1 MHGEHS
7 WIGHSL
13 EHSQVG
19 QELSNIFRIS
29 VFSILNTLKN
39 CAKLYQC
46 ANIAQD
52 KRWHC
57 AILRQRKKFFL
68 AKWVYCAGA
77 NLAMLA
83 QNTIAPY
90 FNKLINIIKKK
101 LFSQIKK

>member
-13 EHSQVG
+13 EHSQAG

-52 KRWHC
+52 KGI
-57 AILRQRKKFFL
+57 ALTLRNIAPKKKIFFWRNGFIAQAQTWRNPS
-68 AKWVYCAGA
+68 AKYNCA
-77 NLAMLA
+77 NL
-83 QNTIAPY
+83 
-90 FNKLINIIKKK
+90 
-101 LFSQIKK
+101 